1 MTRKQGVYEYVL
13 IDEPAASDERL
24 LSIRAFS
31 ESDRL
36 SAYEAQKGCCGICGK
51 RFDLGDM
58 QADHIVPWSPRRPY
72 RGRQLPHAVHRM
84 QPEKGSP
91 GGVVRSLRHI
101 RRHLV
106 GVGKRSDDVA
116 SLPVARPAA
125 SLGGAIAWSA
135 DSPASSSP

>member
-36 SAYEAQKGCCGICGK
+36 SAYEEQKGCCGICGK

-58 QADHIVPWSPRRPY
+58 QADHIVPWSRGGRTVVGNCRMLCIECNLRR
-72 RGRQLPHAVHRM
+72 G
-84 QPEKGSP
+84 
-91 GGVVRSLRHI
+91 
-101 RRHLV
+101 
-106 GVGKRSDDVA
+106 
-116 SLPVARPAA
+116 ARE
-125 SLGGAIAWSA
+125 G
-135 DSPASSSP
+135 